1 MQEFLLTK
9 FDEPQDIGKKKKR
22 LVCTSLFFLTIVIP

>member
-9 FDEPQDIGKKKKR
+9 FDEPQDLGKKKKR
-22 LVCTSLFFLTIVIP
+22 LVLPAFSF

>member
-9 FDEPQDIGKKKKR
+9 FDEPQDLGKKKKGWF
-22 LVCTSLFFLTIVIP
+22 CQPFFLTIVIQ